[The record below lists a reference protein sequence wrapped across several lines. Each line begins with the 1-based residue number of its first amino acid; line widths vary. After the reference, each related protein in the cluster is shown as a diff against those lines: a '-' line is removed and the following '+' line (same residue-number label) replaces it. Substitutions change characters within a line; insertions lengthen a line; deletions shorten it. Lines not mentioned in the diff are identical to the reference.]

1 MRRLTL
7 ALAVLGATTILVLAA
22 NTVTLA
28 ATGQGFLLGKSNSA
42 NTYTSLTRT
51 TSGTVLKLQS
61 LSASNPPLTVNGTGR
76 VTNLNA
82 DRLDGLDSSTLR
94 TSTRV
99 FTSTFTDQSEV
110 AYNLPLA
117 NGTYLITFSS
127 SFAGI
132 GTAAVECAV
141 SEIPTS
147 GDPGRTVVHEG
158 QTYSPSE
165 SSHAALSGA
174 GTATKSA
181 DQNVFV
187 SCRTDTGT
195 WSNNA
200 NNPLIITA
208 TPTTL
213 VSEQTITPLVP

>member
-22 NTVTLA
+22 NTLTLA

-42 NTYTSLTRT
+42 DNITALTRT
-51 TSGTVLKLQS
+51 TSGTALKLQTAKS
-61 LSASNPPLTVNGTGR
+61 FNAPLAVNGTGK
-76 VTNLNA
+76 VANLNA
-82 DRLDGLDSSTLR
+82 DRLDGLDSAALR
-94 TSTRV
+94 TTTYV
-99 FTSTFTDQSEV
+99 FTSSFTDQSAV

-132 GTAAVECAV
+132 GSAAVECAV

-147 GDPGRTVVHEG
+147 GEQGRTVVHEG
-158 QTYSPSE
+158 QTYVPSE

-174 GTATKSA
+174 GIATKSA
-181 DQNVFV
+181 EQNVFV
-187 SCRTDTGT
+187 GCSTDTGT
-195 WSNNA
+195 WSA
-200 NNPLIITA
+200 SAGNPLTITA
-208 TPTTL
+208 TPTAL
-213 VSEQTITPLVP
+213 ASETTISPLVP